1 MENDPIS
8 RYRRFSRAVTR
19 QVGALDQSFLGRGRP
34 LGAARVLNA
43 IGQGRCDVA
52 DIRTYLGL
60 DSGLASRLLRSLED
74 EGLIETRTHPDDG
87 RRRIAKLT
95 ATGRTEFNAY
105 ENLSDEAADRFLS
118 DHPAPD
124 ALLEAMDLIA
134 TAMNRHAVTIER
146 VDPTSGDARYGL
158 ERYYAEL
165 ARRFEEGFDVSLS
178 CDPEASDM
186 VPPRGAFL
194 VALSD
199 GLPVGCVGLKG
210 NGSTLGEVK
219 RLWVAADARG
229 AGLGK
234 RLMAAIED
242 EARALS
248 MDTLR
253 LDTNRALPEAY
264 KLYSRSGWKQI
275 DRFND
280 DPYPD
285 FFFEK
290 RLT

>member
-1 MENDPIS
+1 MKHDPIS

-34 LGAARVLNA
+34 LGSARVLNA
-43 IGQGRCDVA
+43 IGQGRSDVA
-52 DIRTYLGL
+52 DIRAYLGL
-60 DSGLASRLLRSLED
+60 DSGLTSRLLRGLED
-74 EGLIETRTHPDDG
+74 EGLIETRIHPDDG
-87 RRRIAKLT
+87 RRRIADLT
-95 ATGRTEFNAY
+95 PAGGIEFHAY
-105 ENLSDEAADRFLS
+105 EDLSDTAADRFLS
-118 DHPAPD
+118 AHPDRD
-124 ALLEAMDLIA
+124 ALLDAMDFIA
-134 TAMNRHAVTIER
+134 TAMNRHAITIER
-146 VDPTSGDARYGL
+146 VDPASDEARHCL

-165 ARRFEEGFDVSLS
+165 ARRFEGGFDVSLS

-186 VPPRGAFL
+186 APPRGAFL

-199 GLPVGCVGLKG
+199 GLPIGCVGLKG
-210 NGSTLGEVK
+210 NGTRLGEVK
-219 RLWVAADARG
+219 RLWVAPDARG

-242 EARALS
+242 EARNLS

-253 LDTNRALPEAY
+253 LDTNRALPEAHALY
-264 KLYSRSGWKQI
+264 KRDGWTEI

-290 RLT
+290 RLV

>member
-1 MENDPIS
+1 
-8 RYRRFSRAVTR
+8 
-19 QVGALDQSFLGRGRP
+19 
-34 LGAARVLNA
+34 
-43 IGQGRCDVA
+43 
-52 DIRTYLGL
+52 
-60 DSGLASRLLRSLED
+60 
-74 EGLIETRTHPDDG
+74 
-87 RRRIAKLT
+87 
-95 ATGRTEFNAY
+95 
-105 ENLSDEAADRFLS
+105 
-118 DHPAPD
+118 
-124 ALLEAMDLIA
+124 
-134 TAMNRHAVTIER
+134 
-146 VDPTSGDARYGL
+146 
-158 ERYYAEL
+158 
-165 ARRFEEGFDVSLS
+165 
-178 CDPEASDM
+178 M

-219 RLWVAADARG
+219 RLWVAPDARG

-264 KLYSRSGWKQI
+264 ELYMRNGWTEI
-275 DRFND
+275 ERFND

-290 RLT
+290 RLV

>member
-1 MENDPIS
+1 MEHSPIS

-34 LGAARVLNA
+34 LGSARVLNA
-43 IGQGRCDVA
+43 IGQGRSDVA
-52 DIRTYLGL
+52 GIRAYLGL
-60 DSGLASRLLRSLED
+60 DSGLASRLLRGLEE

-87 RRRIAKLT
+87 RRRVAGLT
-95 ATGRTEFNAY
+95 PAGRTEFEAY
-105 ENLSDEAADRFLS
+105 EELSDTAADLFLS
-118 DHPAPD
+118 AHPD
-124 ALLEAMDLIA
+124 RDTLLDAMDFIA
-134 TAMNRHAVTIER
+134 TAMNRHAVTIDR
-146 VDPTSGDARYGL
+146 VDPTSDGALYCL

-165 ARRFEEGFDVSLS
+165 ASRFEEGFDVSLS

-186 VPPRGAFL
+186 VPPRGSFL
-194 VALSD
+194 VAMSD
-199 GLPVGCVGLKG
+199 GLPIGCVGLKG
-210 NGSTLGEVK
+210 SGSTLGEVK
-219 RLWVAADARG
+219 RLWVAPDARG

-234 RLMAAIED
+234 RMMTAIEA

-264 KLYSRSGWKQI
+264 ELYKRNGWTEI

>member
-1 MENDPIS
+1 MKHDPIS

-34 LGAARVLNA
+34 LGSARVLNA
-43 IGQGRCDVA
+43 IGQGRSDVA
-52 DIRTYLGL
+52 DIRAYLGL
-60 DSGLASRLLRSLED
+60 DSGLTSRLLRGLED
-74 EGLIETRTHPDDG
+74 EGLVATRAHPDDG
-87 RRRIAKLT
+87 RRRVVQLT
-95 ATGRTEFNAY
+95 DAGRAEFEAY
-105 ENLSDEAADRFLS
+105 ENLSDTAADRFLS
-118 DHPAPD
+118 AHPD
-124 ALLEAMDLIA
+124 REALLEAMDFIA
-134 TAMNRHAVTIER
+134 TAMNRHAITIDR
-146 VDPTSGDARYGL
+146 VDPASDDARHCL
-158 ERYYAEL
+158 EHYYAEL
-165 ARRFEEGFDVSLS
+165 ARRFEEGFDVALS
-178 CDPEASDM
+178 CDPDASDM

-199 GLPVGCVGLKG
+199 GLPIGCVGLKG
-210 NGSTLGEVK
+210 NGTRLGEAK
-219 RLWVAADARG
+219 RLWVTPDARG

-253 LDTNRALPEAY
+253 LDTNRALPEAHA
-264 KLYSRSGWKQI
+264 LYSRNGWTEI

-290 RLT
+290 RLV